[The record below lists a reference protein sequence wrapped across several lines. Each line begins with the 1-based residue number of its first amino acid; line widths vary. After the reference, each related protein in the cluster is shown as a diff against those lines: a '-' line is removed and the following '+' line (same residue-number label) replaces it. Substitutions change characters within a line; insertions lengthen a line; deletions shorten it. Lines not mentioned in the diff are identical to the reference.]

1 MESESES
8 HQSSSKKSDI
18 YMPIRVQPVKKR
30 RSYELKPGVLH
41 PPLDIASDHEM
52 ELLQDPNTGVF
63 NHNVQRLPN
72 FSKANDDIE
81 FERRKRA
88 AKHRRV
94 MGFLYAGDLPGNTS
108 PNRVESSCQ
117 GIYFTTKCRYR
128 SNPK

>member
-1 MESESES
+1 MESESDS

-18 YMPIRVQPVKKR
+18 YMPIRVQPVKRR
-30 RSYELKPGVLH
+30 RSFELKPGVFHHPLH
-41 PPLDIASDHEM
+41 IASDQEM
-52 ELLQDPNTGVF
+52 ELLQDPNTGRF
-63 NHNVQRLPN
+63 DQSAQKLPN

-94 MGFLYAGDLPGNTS
+94 MGFLYAGDLPGTTS

-117 GIYFTTKCRYR
+117 GNSFTNKCRFR